1 MSSVDHQHLPV
12 PPVPANLAKGGENEE
27 GVNSTSAATA
37 WPVSRVRSTFIE
49 YFVKKRDH
57 VFFPSSPVVP
67 VNDPTLLFAN
77 SGKEQY
83 FYIQLTIHV
92 VYVLLLLLLLLLLLM
107 SRNDAV

>member
-1 MSSVDHQHLPV
+1 MSSVDPQHHLPV
-12 PPVPANLAKGGENEE
+12 PPVHANLSRE
-27 GVNSTSAATA
+27 GDGDDGIHSDPAATA

-77 SGKEQY
+77 SGR
-83 FYIQLTIHV
+83 LSA
-92 VYVLLLLLLLLLLLM
+92 VYMYPPSYSML
-107 SRNDAV
+107 RNDAVQASFPGHM